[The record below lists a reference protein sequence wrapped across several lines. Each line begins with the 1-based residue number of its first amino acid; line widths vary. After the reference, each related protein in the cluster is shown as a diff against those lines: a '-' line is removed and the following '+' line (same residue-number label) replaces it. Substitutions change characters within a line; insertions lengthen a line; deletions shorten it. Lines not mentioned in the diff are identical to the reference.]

1 MSDPVIRYIVKRPVV
16 RGPNP
21 VYYIEAA
28 CSSAATKPTA
38 RICAGSRIRETDTG
52 KLWEFDEDSGE
63 WKDITGSGGGGG
75 AGSCALAMT
84 DWGSTQI

>member
-1 MSDPVIRYIVKRPVV
+1 MSEPVIRYIVKRPVV
-16 RGPNP
+16 RGLNP

-38 RICAGSRIRETDTG
+38 GICAGSRIRETDSG
-52 KLWEFDEDSGE
+52 KLWEFDEDSGT

-75 AGSCALAMT
+75 GSCALAMT